1 MGIPLALI
9 LLAGF
14 FILLYWARIY
24 VIGRIGESIRARLRP
39 TSRGAWAFVLGL
51 CIYDILAAIP
61 FVGWLIVPLVMLF
74 GLGAELIARRQFYMT
89 ARAYDLL

>member
-39 TSRGAWAFVLGL
+39 TSSGAWAFVLGL
-51 CIYDILAAIP
+51 CIYYILASIP

-74 GLGAELIARRQFYMT
+74 GLGAELIARMQFYMT
-89 ARAYDLL
+89 ARAHDLL